1 MEELNRAELE
11 RAQSRIM
18 EMNNRA
24 RDARERH
31 GSQPKAPMGGRHQQ
45 GSGYGEQQPPP
56 IPSKTEL
63 PVKRNSVFD
72 IINFKS
78 LVGDSDRSLLVGIM
92 LLLGAD
98 AADEKLMLALLYIM
112 M

>member
-11 RAQSRIM
+11 RAQNRIM
-18 EMNNRA
+18 EMNNRS

-31 GSQPKAPMGGRHQQ
+31 ATSQRSNSAGRYPVGG
-45 GSGYGEQQPPP
+45 YNEQRETPPQKSEP
-56 IPSKTEL
+56 PA
-63 PVKRNSVFD
+63 KRNSVFD

-78 LVGDSDRSLLVGIM
+78 LAGDGDRSLLVGIM

>member
-31 GSQPKAPMGGRHQQ
+31 APPQRSNSAGRCPVGG
-45 GSGYGEQQPPP
+45 YNEQREAPLPQKNEPPA
-56 IPSKTEL
+56 
-63 PVKRNSVFD
+63 KRNSVFD

-78 LVGDSDRSLLVGIM
+78 LAGDGDRSLLVGIM

>member
-11 RAQSRIM
+11 RAQNRIM
-18 EMNNRA
+18 EMNNRS

-31 GSQPKAPMGGRHQQ
+31 ASSQRSNSAGRCPV
-45 GSGYGEQQPPP
+45 SGYNEQREAPPQKSEP
-56 IPSKTEL
+56 PA
-63 PVKRNSVFD
+63 KRNSVFD

-78 LVGDSDRSLLVGIM
+78 LAGDGDRSLLVGIM

>member
-1 MEELNRAELE
+1 MEQINRAELE
-11 RAQSRIM
+11 RAQNRIL
-18 EMNNRA
+18 EMNSRA
-24 RDARERH
+24 RQAGERYRAEREKAEPAPLGIKREEAARSSP
-31 GSQPKAPMGGRHQQ
+31 GKDNFQ
-45 GSGYGEQQPPP
+45 
-56 IPSKTEL
+56 
-63 PVKRNSVFD
+63 KRNSVFD

-78 LVGDSDRSLLVGIM
+78 LSGDSDRSLLVGIM